1 MIDNQRSLVG
11 VLDTETMELGVISG
25 DFSAPRAAI
34 LVRKGIRTLGYTWL
48 DGTYDLVERAIAAT
62 EGADAQRAWDC
73 CSGSQLKASVV
84 LCTLGST
91 ALLRI
96 AVESLLTQD
105 HENFE
110 LIVVDNDPTSGNV
123 AQQLEAISDPR
134 LRIVAESR
142 RGLSFARN
150 TGVSV
155 STGDVVAFTDDDA
168 ITDRHWLSA
177 LLAVF
182 EADDEGRVG
191 AVTGPV
197 FPAELLHP
205 SQRFFEARGGFP
217 KVTSPTVWSLSKSNA
232 SVVGFGEP
240 GEGGPLYPFATA
252 RVGAGVS
259 MAFRRAVLE
268 EIGPFDTSLGAGT
281 LTNGGEDLDAFARV
295 LHAGFAIITN
305 PDAIVHHVH
314 RRDLSGLEKQS
325 FGNGTGMA
333 ALLCKTVVHRPQSI
347 VQLAGR
353 IPAVARR
360 LAPGSQ
366 RMVGSDPD
374 VPRSLTKAEITGFV
388 IGPWRYLRAAA
399 RQWRSWR

>member
-1 MIDNQRSLVG
+1 MIDKQFSLVG
-11 VLDTETMELGVISG
+11 VLNTETRGIGVISG

-34 LVRKGIRTLGYTWL
+34 LVQEGIRTLGYACL
-48 DGTYDLVERAIAAT
+48 DGTNEVVERAIAAT
-62 EGADAQRAWDC
+62 EGADVQRAWDRC
-73 CSGSQLKASVV
+73 NGRQLKASVV

-91 ALLRI
+91 ALLRS
-96 AVESLLTQD
+96 AVEALLAQD

-110 LIVVDNDPTSGNV
+110 LIIVDNDPTSGNV
-123 AQQLEAISDPR
+123 SKQLEAISDPR
-134 LRIVAESR
+134 LHIVAESR

-155 STGDVVAFTDDDA
+155 STGEVIAFTDDDA
-168 ITDRHWLSA
+168 LTDNHWLSA
-177 LLAVF
+177 LLSVF
-182 EADDEGRVG
+182 EADSEARVG
-191 AVTGPV
+191 AVTGPA
-197 FPAELLHP
+197 FPAELLYP

-217 KVTSPTVWSLSKSNA
+217 KVTSPTVWSLSESNA
-232 SVVGFGEP
+232 SIAGFGEP

-259 MAFRRAVLE
+259 MAFRRSVLE
-268 EIGPFDTSLGAGT
+268 EIGEFDTALGAGT
-281 LTNGGEDLDAFARV
+281 PTNGGEDLDAFARV

-333 ALLCKTVVHRPQSI
+333 ALLCKTVVHRPQAI
-347 VQLAGR
+347 AQLAAR

-360 LAPGSQ
+360 VAPGSQ
-366 RMVGSDPD
+366 RVVGADPD

-388 IGPWRYLRAAA
+388 IGPWLYLRAVA